1 MTDPIRVSLAV
12 TGDTQLAPLSGLY
25 ETLTAFPLLARLAPD
40 VPARPFDVTIVTE
53 GTDPPAS
60 TGGLP
65 HRPCAEVLSTDIA
78 VVPLMVFDGPD
89 WVPGRS
95 PALVDW
101 LRWMH
106 ARGATLCSTCTG
118 VLLLAETGLLDGGE
132 ATIHWAFAPAFRR
145 CHPDVRLR
153 LDEVLVLGGARS
165 EFVMTGGVASWHDLA
180 LHLIKRHVG
189 PAAASGMA
197 RLMMLEWHGEGQAPF
212 RGFLPPR
219 DHGDRVILRAQ
230 DWAGQHYMAESP
242 VEEMAART
250 GLARRSFDRRFARA
264 TGRSPIAYVQALR
277 VDAAKRRLE
286 RSDAP
291 VEEIAAAVGYENT
304 SYFRR
309 LFKRTTRM
317 TPAGYRHRFRIPSA
331 GARPSPSA

>member
-1 MTDPIRVSLAV
+1 
-12 TGDTQLAPLSGLY
+12 
-25 ETLTAFPLLARLAPD
+25 
-40 VPARPFDVTIVTE
+40 
-53 GTDPPAS
+53 
-60 TGGLP
+60 
-65 HRPCAEVLSTDIA
+65 
-78 VVPLMVFDGPD
+78 
-89 WVPGRS
+89 
-95 PALVDW
+95 
-101 LRWMH
+101 
-106 ARGATLCSTCTG
+106 
-118 VLLLAETGLLDGGE
+118 
-132 ATIHWAFAPAFRR
+132 
-145 CHPDVRLR
+145 
-153 LDEVLVLGGARS
+153 
-165 EFVMTGGVASWHDLA
+165 MTGGVASWHDLA
-180 LHLIKRHVG
+180 LHLIERHVG

-219 DHGDRVILRAQ
+219 DHGDRVILHAQ

-250 GLARRSFDRRFARA
+250 GLARRSFERRFARA

-317 TPAGYRHRFRIPSA
+317 TPARYRHRFRIPSA
-331 GARPSPSA
+331 GAP